1 MPYQRKTANPQWNS
15 RYHLSL
21 LRFSGSNNSRLAKQ
35 LGGTG
40 GFSVAAVLVAGLI
53 VVLGSLTAVNRSAQS
68 LIGGVFSSQSKE
80 AREAAEN
87 GLTEIISTLN
97 QPRNRGLL
105 VAERNPS
112 QWSNTDPLL
121 VSECSPPNTPPTA
134 AALTIGT
141 SGLRNSAGAGNRR
154 YYLKEVIYKSVNNG
168 TRSETVFSRSFPSNS
183 FTTSS
188 NSFNPNDINI
198 RGNNRGYLE
207 LVVVGQVLKAGTTTV
222 DAEAEVRREYQIV
235 PKCCRLSFGNTYQNP
250 NSPVLE
256 NGPDA
261 RECNAFA
268 LIPIVVGTSID
279 VNGKSL
285 TLTDSSNNPLLEV
298 STLNPDED
306 CDPISDCQIDMGTYT
321 LSVRPR
327 NLELPPL
334 PSADVVSSIPGS
346 GCINL
351 QSETMELPRDGRSPS
366 NGSNCDVSTETTT
379 QTVWQYQSST
389 QGNNRNCPNGS
400 SLGSSLPSGAI
411 TVDANLNEI
420 NLVSRDCYTEAT
432 RTATVETK
440 TPYCSLNSGTDT
452 WDCRIR
458 FINLGGNSILTI
470 NSTDRPVRLFLY
482 DSTGTSPAGGTVL
495 LGGSSR
501 LKHII
506 CDSSGSCTDAGIN
519 NFSRFKMF
527 GNVASQSIQLKGDA
541 GALAGFFYLPFADV
555 TLSGGG
561 NTLNLSGVLWSDT
574 VNLDG
579 NVAMQ
584 FPTQFGNFLSTEFP
598 AIDNGNPSDS
608 GIRPGFDFVARA
620 VSATN
625 FFANP

>member
-1 MPYQRKTANPQWNS
+1 MPRPHKTAGRRWNS
-15 RYHLSL
+15 RDQASI
-21 LRFSGSNNSRLAKQ
+21 LRVSGLIKSRPGKPLESA
-35 LGGTG
+35 G
-40 GFSVAAVLVAGLI
+40 GFSVAAVVIAGLI
-53 VVLGSLTAVNRSAQS
+53 VVLGSLTAVNRSAQA

-121 VSECSPPNTPPTA
+121 VSECSPPNTAPTT

-141 SGLRNSAGAGNRR
+141 SGLRNAAGSGDRR

-168 TRSETVFSRSFPSNS
+168 TRSETVFSRSSASSS
-183 FTTSS
+183 FTSS
-188 NSFNPNDINI
+188 GSSFNPNDINI

-222 DAEAEVRREYQIV
+222 EAEAEVRREYQIV
-235 PKCCRLSFGNTYQNP
+235 PKCCSLSFGNTYADP

-298 STLNPDED
+298 STLNPNED
-306 CDPISDCQIDMGTYT
+306 CDPISDCQINMGTYI
-321 LSVRPR
+321 LSIRPR

-351 QSETMELPRDGRSPS
+351 SGSNTLVLPDAGKSS
-366 NGSNCDVSTETTT
+366 STTGNCDVSTETIT
-379 QTVWQYQSST
+379 QTVWQYQSSPKG
-389 QGNNRNCPNGS
+389 GNKNCPKGS
-400 SLGSSLPSGAI
+400 SLG
-411 TVDANLNEI
+411 NL
-420 NLVSRDCYTEAT
+420 
-432 RTATVETK
+432 
-440 TPYCSLNSGTDT
+440 
-452 WDCRIR
+452 
-458 FINLGGNSILTI
+458 
-470 NSTDRPVRLFLY
+470 
-482 DSTGTSPAGGTVL
+482 
-495 LGGSSR
+495 
-501 LKHII
+501 
-506 CDSSGSCTDAGIN
+506 
-519 NFSRFKMF
+519 
-527 GNVASQSIQLKGDA
+527 
-541 GALAGFFYLPFADV
+541 
-555 TLSGGG
+555 
-561 NTLNLSGVLWSDT
+561 
-574 VNLDG
+574 
-579 NVAMQ
+579 
-584 FPTQFGNFLSTEFP
+584 
-598 AIDNGNPSDS
+598 
-608 GIRPGFDFVARA
+608 
-620 VSATN
+620 
-625 FFANP
+625 